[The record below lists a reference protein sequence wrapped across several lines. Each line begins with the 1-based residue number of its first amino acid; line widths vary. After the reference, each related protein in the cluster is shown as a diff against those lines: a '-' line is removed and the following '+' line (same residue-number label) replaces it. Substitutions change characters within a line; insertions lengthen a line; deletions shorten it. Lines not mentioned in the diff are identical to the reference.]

1 MRILKLKYHKTCST
15 YQLLSYFVF
24 KISIRWKNFIGF
36 VFLNFSG
43 RWKSAD
49 SSPEERR
56 GNPMHAQGESPKDV
70 EKGESHSFFRLQPK
84 ASENSRNVNKFSPLI
99 CIEWWWYAILCLS
112 ETLSDTC
119 QMMSQELEAP
129 PVVILGHWSVYMIN
143 ATFNDLLNQYLAT
156 TNHNVE
162 NIV

>member
-1 MRILKLKYHKTCST
+1 MQHLSAFILLY
-15 YQLLSYFVF
+15 VF

-56 GNPMHAQGESPKDV
+56 GNPMCAQGESPKDV

-84 ASENSRNVNKFSPLI
+84 ASENCRNVNNFSHLFVLNDDDTQSYV
-99 CIEWWWYAILCLS
+99 CRRLCQTHVRWWVWTLC
-112 ETLSDTC
+112 
-119 QMMSQELEAP
+119 QELEAP

>member
-1 MRILKLKYHKTCST
+1 M
-15 YQLLSYFVF
+15 
-24 KISIRWKNFIGF
+24 IR
-36 VFLNFSG
+36 
-43 RWKSAD
+43 
-49 SSPEERR
+49 
-56 GNPMHAQGESPKDV
+56 NPMSVGDFVRH
-70 EKGESHSFFRLQPK
+70 
-84 ASENSRNVNKFSPLI
+84 I
-99 CIEWWWYAILCLS
+99 
-112 ETLSDTC
+112 